1 MDDLRPGTGRV
12 GQPDKGMVCS
22 ISVGEIC
29 LLKILIKN
37 THTNFVLLQ
46 MSTAE
51 IRELVRFDGGV
62 DILSAVVDTTL
73 KIRLDLA

>member
-1 MDDLRPGTGRV
+1 
-12 GQPDKGMVCS
+12 
-22 ISVGEIC
+22 
-29 LLKILIKN
+29 
-37 THTNFVLLQ
+37 

-62 DILSAVVDTTL
+62 DILKAVVDTTL